1 MAPETAAGLA
11 HCQRAAGAPESDA
24 LVPHAPQGQH
34 CLSGVGNVPRVANK
48 NPAAQYSIV
57 CRTATRAMPARP
69 HARAALAPRQ
79 AVDKLAGE
87 LRFFIRR

>member
-1 MAPETAAGLA
+1 MYRESNRMAPETAAGLA

-48 NPAAQYSIV
+48 DPAA
-57 CRTATRAMPARP
+57 
-69 HARAALAPRQ
+69 
-79 AVDKLAGE
+79 AGFGH
-87 LRFFIRR
+87 LVAHTTNLT